1 MIYTLY
7 CSIFLIF
14 IALSFRLYKILLKAT
29 DIMKYMFYTIFYVVG
44 ILITFQVVEK
54 IVNNLFVPTKKET
67 GFMLLVYL
75 LTTMIG
81 FISVAIITIKKL
93 KKK

>member
-1 MIYTLY
+1 
-7 CSIFLIF
+7 
-14 IALSFRLYKILLKAT
+14 
-29 DIMKYMFYTIFYVVG
+29 MKYMFYTIFYVVG

>member
-1 MIYTLY
+1 
-7 CSIFLIF
+7 
-14 IALSFRLYKILLKAT
+14 
-29 DIMKYMFYTIFYVVG
+29 MKYMFYTIFYVVG

-54 IVNNLFVPTKKET
+54 IVNNLFVPTEKEN